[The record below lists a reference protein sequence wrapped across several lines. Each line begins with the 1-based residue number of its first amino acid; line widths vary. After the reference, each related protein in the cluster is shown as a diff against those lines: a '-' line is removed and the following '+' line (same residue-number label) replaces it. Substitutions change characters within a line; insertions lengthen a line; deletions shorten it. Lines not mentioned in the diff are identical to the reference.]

1 MPNVT
6 TLPFSKL
13 IAYQVARELLAIVR
27 EAKIRDPKL
36 RDQAMRAAASA
47 CLNTAEAAGRVSGPD
62 KARVY
67 GIARG
72 EASEAIAA
80 LDVAAAAG
88 WCTEEAGAAG
98 ARTGSRV
105 FGVVAPVSRQE
116 PGGAGAWSCL

>member
-1 MPNVT
+1 
-6 TLPFSKL
+6 
-13 IAYQVARELLAIVR
+13 
-27 EAKIRDPKL
+27 L

-72 EASEAIAA
+72 EASEAMAA

-88 WCTEEAGAAG
+88 WCTEEAAAAG
-98 ARTGSRV
+98 ARTGSRL
-105 FGVVAPVSRQE
+105 FALLTPLSRKAP
-116 PGGAGAWSCL
+116 